1 MNQAPREFI
10 RGLHN
15 LRPRHRGCV
24 ATIGSF
30 DGVHLGHQAVL
41 KQLIQTAEAHQL
53 PAVVII
59 FEPQPYEFFA
69 GDAAPARLMRLRE
82 KVEALF
88 SVGVQRVLCLRFN
101 QALRSLTAQEF
112 VQQLL
117 VDRLG
122 IKHLVVGDD
131 FRFGCDRQG
140 DFALLCQ
147 LGQKY
152 GFTVSDSCTLTI
164 DGARVSSTRIRQAL
178 QDSDFAL
185 AARLLG
191 HPYTISG
198 RVVYGQQLGRQLK
211 VPTANVQLQRY
222 RSPLQGVFAITA
234 QLPDGSVNPGVANI
248 GVRPTVSGTVKP
260 LLEVH
265 LLDFSDSLYGAKIR
279 VEFHRRLRD
288 EKKFQSLDELRS
300 QLQRDI
306 EQARNYFKNH
316 HSGQT
321 VTRDDRRS

>member
-41 KQLIQTAEAHQL
+41 KQLTQAAEAHQL

-59 FEPQPYEFFA
+59 FEPQPHEFFA

-88 SVGVQRVLCLRFN
+88 SAGVQRVLCLRFN
-101 QALRSLTAQEF
+101 PVLRSLTAREF

-117 VDRLG
+117 LDRLG

-131 FRFGCDRQG
+131 FRFGCDRLG
-140 DFALLCQ
+140 DFALLRQ
-147 LGQKY
+147 MGQGQ

-178 QDSDFAL
+178 QDDDFAL

-191 HPYTISG
+191 RPHTISG
-198 RVVYGQQLGRQLK
+198 RVVYGQQLGRQLN
-211 VPTANVQLQRY
+211 VPTANLQLPRY

-234 QLPDGSVNPGVANI
+234 HLPDGGTSPGVANI
-248 GVRPTVSGTVKP
+248 GVRPTVSGTGRP

-265 LLDFSDSLYGAKIR
+265 LLDFSESLYGAKIR

-288 EKKFQSLDELRS
+288 EKKFQSLEELRT

-306 EQARNYFKNH
+306 EQARDYFKSH
-316 HSGQT
+316 HSGQAMA
-321 VTRDDRRS
+321 RDDRLS